1 MPVRKISLPDDGVET
16 FFGTHDENLRHLETL
31 FGVEIRTD
39 GHGLLVDGD
48 GSGAER
54 VDRFVSQVAGL
65 MKDGYKFAPG
75 EVKTA
80 ASLIAEDPAAGV
92 GCGDCRNRT
101 RVRAADRTGVA
112 ALRRGESRLE
122 RLEHRPE
129 FRRTCFERY
138 LDAGRG
144 ERGAAHRADGDDARR
159 IQRGS

>member
-1 MPVRKISLPDDGVET
+1 MPVRKIALPDDGVET

-80 ASLIAEDPAAGV
+80 A
-92 GCGDCRNRT
+92 
-101 RVRAADRTGVA
+101 
-112 ALRRGESRLE
+112 
-122 RLEHRPE
+122 
-129 FRRTCFERY
+129 
-138 LDAGRG
+138 
-144 ERGAAHRADGDDARR
+144 
-159 IQRGS
+159 